1 MRHEELITEINS
13 MVAALITYASVAVS
27 LQKNIG
33 KPVEVLMQA
42 MLHEIEGLNLV
53 NTNLQKNNSAAID
66 LADAAKGV
74 AIQVTTNASR
84 AKWTKTFQTLQKN
97 KMLGKLAGQYSDVRV
112 IGFCRFSKPQKG
124 KQPTN
129 GLVVEGFSGY
139 LEKLPS
145 LTLAQLDNIVNQL
158 RNSFD
163 FSRLHPLHDE
173 HCWEIVFRHLDR
185 DALRHPTR
193 FEGSTLMQAQA
204 FQEVKSLIFGASVK
218 GVKAKPL
225 LKYFGQDYRTIL
237 SEVDLALGN
246 MLAMINGLHNSN
258 ASALIL
264 SDQKKFDAIRLGI
277 IRKINS
283 FNTSKKLINLPKILP
298 QI

>member
-1 MRHEELITEINS
+1 
-13 MVAALITYASVAVS
+13 MVASLIAYASVAVS

-42 MLHEIEGLNLV
+42 MLHEIEDLDLV
-53 NTNLQKNNSAAID
+53 NTNLQTNNSAAID

-97 KMLGKLAGQYSDVRV
+97 NMIGKLAGQYSEVRV
-112 IGFCRFSKPQKG
+112 IGFCKFSKPQKG
-124 KQPTN
+124 KQPAT
-129 GLVVEGFSGY
+129 GLLVEGFSSY

-145 LTLAQLDNIVNQL
+145 LSLQKLDIIVTQL
-158 RNSFD
+158 RASYD

-173 HCWEIVFRHLDR
+173 HCWEIVFRHLNR
-185 DALRHPTR
+185 DAIRHPAR
-193 FEGSTLMQAQA
+193 FEGSPLMQAQA

-225 LKYFGQDYRTIL
+225 LNYFGAEYRSVL
-237 SEVDLALGN
+237 SDVDLALGQ
-246 MLAMINGLHNSN
+246 MLAKINGLLNFN
-258 ASALIL
+258 AAALSL
-264 SDQKKFDAIRLGI
+264 NDQKDFDAIRLEI
-277 IRKINS
+277 IKKINS
-283 FNTSKKLINLPKILP
+283 FNTSKKLMHLPKILP
-298 QI
+298 VI